1 MDFIYETCMYGSDG
15 LTHERLDERD
25 QLDKDT
31 EILVN
36 LDESDFDNP
45 SYISSVKE
53 ELCML
58 TITNEQPQVIY
69 DDDPDNIFGLVD
81 DTDFVDFCNKE
92 TLDNQNNSYN
102 ICCGKEMSYNDVG
115 KIECG
120 ICNLT
125 KVVHGDY
132 LVDHVNISAPQ
143 SILSSMK
150 SSFYVKMF
158 HSSKNDYNIMRDK
171 YIGSILN
178 RMYNAANTKLMPE
191 IIHNAKDMCLSIM
204 KVKTYRTKVLRE
216 IIAAC
221 LYYSCIKEKTY
232 RLQKEIAQFV
242 GLDTF
247 GFSTGVSIVIEMSK
261 RGVVNIETNINP
273 TKELIDLNMSRLG
286 IDLPETQR
294 YKRFA
299 YKVVEISHKN
309 NISLNSMSYSKSI
322 GSIYLIVE
330 NLFPEITID
339 IITERCKIH
348 PNTIKKFT
356 TDVKAYFSYFKSSY
370 EHYGIP
376 IPSDL
381 PSIVKAPEIKQRKK
395 KESKLLKE
403 SKEPKK
409 IQEITPQSIATQLQ
423 SMEIT
428 KHSII
433 HNSIPE
439 DLSKEVLETTAII
452 KSRSR
457 VPKTI
462 NKTIP

>member
-1 MDFIYETCMYGSDG
+1 MYGSEG
-15 LTHERLDERD
+15 STHERVDEY
-25 QLDKDT
+25 KS
-31 EILVN
+31 
-36 LDESDFDNP
+36 SDIISLQSDIDSQFDNP
-45 SYISSVKE
+45 TYISSVKE

-58 TITNEQPQVIY
+58 TIDNEEPQVLFDI
-69 DDDPDNIFGLVD
+69 DDGDPDYIFGFID

-92 TLDNQNNSYN
+92 NVGEQNDSYN
-102 ICCGKEMSYNDVG
+102 MCCGKEMSYNDIG
-115 KIECG
+115 KIECS
-120 ICNLT
+120 ICNMT

-143 SILSSMK
+143 SILSGMK

-158 HSSKNDYNIMRDK
+158 HTSKNDYNIMRDK
-171 YIGSILN
+171 YIGTILN
-178 RMYNAANTKLMPE
+178 RMYNAATTKLMPQ
-191 IIHNAKDMCLSIM
+191 IIRNAKDMCLSIM

-261 RGVVNIETNINP
+261 RKVVDIETNINP

-299 YKVVEISHKN
+299 YKIVEISHKN

-339 IITERCKIH
+339 IITEKCKIH
-348 PNTIKKFT
+348 QNTVKKFT
-356 TDVKAYFSYFKSSY
+356 SDVKAYFSYFRSTY
-370 EHYGIP
+370 EHYGVP

-381 PSIVKAPEIKQRKK
+381 PCVSKTPEVKQRKK

-403 SKEPKK
+403 TKK
-409 IQEITPQSIATQLQ
+409 IQGITPQSLASQLSRNIVHESVSEEIAKDVLQ
-423 SMEIT
+423 
-428 KHSII
+428 
-433 HNSIPE
+433 
-439 DLSKEVLETTAII
+439 TTGII

-457 VPKTI
+457 VPKSDTKSI
-462 NKTIP
+462 K

>member
-1 MDFIYETCMYGSDG
+1 MVSIYETCMYGSEG
-15 LTHERLDERD
+15 PTHERLDEYKSSIIISSQSYID
-25 QLDKDT
+25 SQ
-31 EILVN
+31 
-36 LDESDFDNP
+36 FDDP
-45 SYISSVKE
+45 TYISSVKE

-58 TITNEQPQVIY
+58 TINNEEPQIILDI
-69 DDDPDNIFGLVD
+69 DDGDPDNIFGLVD

-92 TLDNQNNSYN
+92 SVGELNDSYN
-102 ICCGKEMSYNDVG
+102 ICCGKEMSYNDIG
-115 KIECG
+115 KIECS
-120 ICNLT
+120 ICNMT

-143 SILSSMK
+143 SILSGMK
-150 SSFYVKMF
+150 TSFYVKMF
-158 HSSKNDYNIMRDK
+158 HTSKNDYNVMRDK

-178 RMYNAANTKLMPE
+178 RMYNAATTKLMPQ
-191 IIHNAKDMCLSIM
+191 IIKNAKDMCLSIM

-261 RGVVNIETNINP
+261 KGVVDIETNINP

-299 YKVVEISHKN
+299 YKIVDISHKN

-339 IITERCKIH
+339 IITEKCKIH
-348 PNTIKKFT
+348 QNTVKKFT
-356 TDVKAYFSYFKSSY
+356 TDVKAYFSYFKSTY
-370 EHYGIP
+370 EHYGVP

-381 PSIVKAPEIKQRKK
+381 PSISKISEIKQRKK

-403 SKEPKK
+403 AKK
-409 IQEITPQSIATQLQ
+409 IQEITPLSLTSQLSQ
-423 SMEIT
+423 N
-428 KHSII
+428 II
-433 HNSIPE
+433 HESISE
-439 DLSKEVLETTAII
+439 DIAKDVLQTTGII
-452 KSRSR
+452 KSRSK
-457 VPKTI
+457 VTKPEGKST
-462 NKTIP
+462 N